1 MFERNNMKK
10 INIIGVP
17 EHFNFP
23 WIKVIER
30 QPLKNEGFELVWHNE
45 SKGSGAMNKA
55 IRNGAAD
62 LALIL
67 TESFIKDKIEG
78 NQGKI
83 IGWYVKSP
91 LMWGIHMSSLCPI
104 QSLSEFK
111 KPTFLISRYG
121 SGSHLMAF
129 LLSEREGWDPRTL
142 QFEEIGNLD
151 GAKKSF
157 ESPEAK
163 LFLWEK
169 FTTKPLVDEGLFK
182 RISEIPTPWPCFVMV
197 ASDQSLHQH
206 ARILQKI
213 RNLVY
218 EEALK
223 LRSEPDTISAIS
235 KFYGIQKQD
244 IEVWMEST
252 SWAENNIM
260 ESEELQKVIETLKKL
275 QIIKNEEIR
284 PNIFVDEALVNLL
297 PSKLS

>member
-1 MFERNNMKK
+1 MFEFNRMKQ

-30 QPLKNEGFELVWHNE
+30 QPLKHEGFELVWHNE
-45 SKGSGAMNKA
+45 SKGSGAMNKS
-55 IRNGAAD
+55 IRNGEVD

-78 NQGKI
+78 NTGKI

-91 LMWGIHMSSLCPI
+91 LIWGIHLSSLCPI
-104 QSLSEFK
+104 QNLSELNN
-111 KPTFLISRYG
+111 PTFLISRYG

-129 LLSEREGWDPRTL
+129 LLAEREGWNPNSL

-157 ESPEAK
+157 EGPEPK

-169 FTTKPLVDEGLFK
+169 FTTKPLVDQGLFK
-182 RISEIPTPWPCFVMV
+182 RIGEIPTPWPCFVIV
-197 ASDQSLHQH
+197 ASHQSLYQH
-206 ARILQKI
+206 AHMLRKI
-213 RNLVY
+213 RDLVY

-223 LRSEPDTISAIS
+223 LKSLPDASSDISN
-235 KFYGIQKQD
+235 FYGIQKHD
-244 IEVWMEST
+244 IEVWMENT
-252 SWAENNIM
+252 TWAKSNIIK
-260 ESEELQKVIETLKKL
+260 SEELQKVIETLHKL
-275 QIIKNEEIR
+275 QIIKSGEVQANF
-284 PNIFVDEALVNLL
+284 FVNEALVNIT
-297 PSKLS
+297 P